1 MNKQDILKLS
11 IHEAHEALLQKNLT
25 VKELCTAFVEEAKEK
40 NGKINAFLEFFEI
53 EAAINRA
60 QSMYDN
66 GTAGP
71 LCGMPIALKDNMLV
85 YGQIASASSRILE
98 NYVAPYEGDVV
109 KKLKD
114 AGVVIVG
121 RTNMDEFAMGSST
134 ENSAYGVTKNPLDTN
149 RVPGGSSGG
158 SAASVAMGGAIA
170 ALGSDTGGSIRQ
182 PASFCGL
189 VGLYPTYG
197 AVSRYGLIA
206 MGSSLDQIG
215 PFTKTVAD
223 AELLHVAIAGH
234 SDRDAQTVT
243 DQKKREQYR
252 EMKKKIIGVPRSF
265 LESDGIDPKVKESF
279 EQALAVMQAKG
290 YTVKDISLPHLK
302 YSLPVYYV
310 IMPAEVSSNL
320 ARLDGVRYGAR
331 VSGVDLDDTYKQ
343 SRGKGFGEETRRRIM
358 LGTYVLSSGY
368 YDAYY
373 GQAQKVRAV
382 IREEIVKLFEDVD
395 LIATPT
401 TPTGAFKIGEKS
413 DPLSMYMA
421 DIFTVPANIAGVPAI
436 TVPFGIDDNDMPLG
450 IQFFAPHFN
459 EERLFTAGKDLESG
473 V

>member
-1 MNKQDILKLS
+1 MNKQELVNLS
-11 IHEAHEALLQKNLT
+11 IQEAHKALLAEEIS
-25 VKELCTAFVEEAKEK
+25 VRELCDAFVEQAKAK
-40 NGKINAFLEFFEI
+40 NEEVHAFLEFFEI
-53 EAAINRA
+53 DAAVEHA

-66 GTAGP
+66 GTAGS

-85 YGQIASASSRILE
+85 YGQIASASSKILE
-98 NYVAPYEGDVV
+98 NYVATYEGDVV
-109 KKLKD
+109 KKLKA
-114 AGVVIVG
+114 AGAVIVG

-134 ENSAYGVTKNPLDTN
+134 ENSAYGVTKNPLDTS

-158 SAASVAMGGAIA
+158 SAAAVAMNGAIA
-170 ALGSDTGGSIRQ
+170 AFGSDTGGSIRQ

-215 PFTKTVAD
+215 PFAKNVTD
-223 AELLHVAIAGH
+223 AELLHTAISGY
-234 SDRDAQTVT
+234 SDRDAQTLT
-243 DQKKREQYR
+243 NEHKKKHYC
-252 EMKKKIIGVPRSF
+252 EMKKKIIGVPRAF
-265 LESDGIDPKVKESF
+265 LEADGVDPVVRESF
-279 EQALAVMQAKG
+279 EKALEVMKAKG
-290 YTVKDISLPHLK
+290 YTVKDISLPHMK

-320 ARLDGVRYGAR
+320 ARLDGIRYGAR
-331 VSGVDLDDTYKQ
+331 VTAKDLDDTYKQ
-343 SRGKGFGEETRRRIM
+343 SRGQGFGEETRRRVM

-368 YDAYY
+368 HDAYY

-382 IREEIVKLFEDVD
+382 IREEIVKLFEEVD

-436 TVPFGIDDNDMPLG
+436 TVPFGRDNSQMPLG
-450 IQFFAPHFN
+450 VQFFAPHFN
-459 EERLFTAGKDLESG
+459 EDRLFTAGKDLESG